1 MVHSF
6 ERSYVQPNLGIA
18 IPALVIAFALTVA
31 SAPITHAQ
39 TFTVLH
45 TFTGAD
51 GATPM
56 VGLTMDKAG
65 NLYGTTQ
72 DGGTGGEGYCA
83 SACGTVFKLARKGS
97 GWVFY
102 RLYSFKGGSDG
113 AYPRSRVVIGPDSS
127 LYGTTSEGGEPGD
140 CYQLPGCGTVFNLK
154 PSPTRPASVLSP
166 WLETVLYRFQGAPDG
181 SYPNGELAFD
191 KAGNLYGA
199 TSSGGAYGHIYSGT
213 IFALAPSNGGWT
225 ESILYSFQQA
235 EPNGVTSDSAG
246 NLYGT
251 TLYGGNNDSG
261 TVFQLAWSEPGW
273 TLNTLHDFN
282 GDDGYSLFAGV
293 IFDNAGNLYGATL
306 NSQPNGDALVFE
318 LTPSNGGWTY
328 NVLHHFAQSYG
339 GGPAASLVMDA
350 AGNLYGTTRGAAYT
364 NNPFGSVFK
373 LTPSNGGWI
382 YADLHDFTGG
392 ADGGAPYSSLVLD
405 AQGNIYGTASQ
416 GGSSQNC
423 PHGCG
428 VVFEITP

>member
-1 MVHSF
+1 MSAMACYRQLSPRELKSVVRCHTDFAFLEVSRQEAQASKLRFGIDPLTPKGAPPMVHSF

-181 SYPNGELAFD
+181 SYPEGEMTFD
-191 KAGNLYGA
+191 QAGNLYGS
-199 TSSGGAYGHIYSGT
+199 TSAGGAYGHIYSGT
-213 IFALAPSNGGWT
+213 IFELAPSNG
-225 ESILYSFQQA
+225 
-235 EPNGVTSDSAG
+235 
-246 NLYGT
+246 
-251 TLYGGNNDSG
+251 
-261 TVFQLAWSEPGW
+261 
-273 TLNTLHDFN
+273 
-282 GDDGYSLFAGV
+282 
-293 IFDNAGNLYGATL
+293 
-306 NSQPNGDALVFE
+306 
-318 LTPSNGGWTY
+318 
-328 NVLHHFAQSYG
+328 
-339 GGPAASLVMDA
+339 
-350 AGNLYGTTRGAAYT
+350 
-364 NNPFGSVFK
+364 
-373 LTPSNGGWI
+373 
-382 YADLHDFTGG
+382 
-392 ADGGAPYSSLVLD
+392 
-405 AQGNIYGTASQ
+405 
-416 GGSSQNC
+416 
-423 PHGCG
+423 
-428 VVFEITP
+428 